1 MNKPFIPFS
10 DPNKVAAAEYA
21 KKMKHVASKTIEVNQ
36 KEIDAI
42 EQQLDALLQDG
53 PFEYMQLPIL
63 SHTFIILDAPN
74 RFDLLP
80 IFIDLLESLNER
92 IKSRDNKDSVSLKQ
106 AIDMANEVRKD
117 DTPEDYPL
125 GAPFDTSQFLT
136 QYFSSLMAN
145 NFTLNHKERKF
156 LEKIRQHMINSYK
169 QTLAKKKGIIA
180 NCQNIL
186 SKKHYGEE

>member
-21 KKMKHVASKTIEVNQ
+21 QNMKHVVSKTIEVNQ

-42 EQQLDALLQDG
+42 QQQLDVLLQDG

-80 IFIDLLESLNER
+80 IFIDLLKSLDER
-92 IKSRDNKDSVSLKQ
+92 IKSRDNKDGVSLKQ
-106 AIDMANEVRKD
+106 TIDMANEVCKD
-117 DTPEDYPL
+117 DTQEDYPL

-136 QYFSSLMAN
+136 QYFSSLIAN

-169 QTLAKKKGIIA
+169 QTLAKKKGIIT

-186 SKKHYGEE
+186 SKKLYGEE

>member
-21 KKMKHVASKTIEVNQ
+21 KNMKHVASKTIEVNQ

-42 EQQLDALLQDG
+42 QHQLDVLSQEG

-80 IFIDLLESLNER
+80 LFIDLLKSLYER
-92 IKSRDNKDSVSLKQ
+92 IKCRDNKDSVSLKQ

-117 DTPEDYPL
+117 DTSEDYPL

-136 QYFSSLMAN
+136 QYFSSLIAN

-186 SKKHYGEE
+186 SKKLYGEE

>member
-21 KKMKHVASKTIEVNQ
+21 KNMKHVASKTIEVNQ

-42 EQQLDALLQDG
+42 QQQLQVLKTE

-80 IFIDLLESLNER
+80 IFIDLIESLNER

-136 QYFSSLMAN
+136 QYFSSLIAN

-169 QTLAKKKGIIA
+169 QTLAKKKGIIT
-180 NCQNIL
+180 NCQNII
-186 SKKHYGEE
+186 SKKLYGEE

>member
-1 MNKPFIPFS
+1 MSQPFIPYS

-21 KKMKHVASKTIEVNQ
+21 KNMKHVASKTIEVNQ

-42 EQQLDALLQDG
+42 QQQLDVLSQDG

-63 SHTFIILDAPN
+63 AHTFIILDAPH

-80 IFIDLLESLNER
+80 IFIDLLKSLNLR
-92 IKSRDNKDSVSLKQ
+92 IKSRDYIESSSLKQ
-106 AIDMANEVRKD
+106 AIDMGNEVHKD

-145 NFTLNHKERKF
+145 NFTLNHKERKL
-156 LEKIRQHMINSYK
+156 LENIRQHMIKSYK
-169 QTLAKKKGIIA
+169 QTLAKKKGIIT

-186 SKKHYGEE
+186 SKKLYGEA

>member
-21 KKMKHVASKTIEVNQ
+21 KNMKHVASKTIEVNQ

-42 EQQLDALLQDG
+42 QQQLDVLSQEE
-53 PFEYMQLPIL
+53 PFEYIQLPIL

-80 IFIDLLESLNER
+80 IFIDLLKSLNER

-117 DTPEDYPL
+117 DTPDDYPL
-125 GAPFDTSQFLT
+125 AAPFDTSQFLT

-145 NFTLNHKERKF
+145 NFTLNHKERKS
-156 LEKIRQHMINSYK
+156 LEKIRQHMIKSYK

-186 SKKHYGEE
+186 SKKLYGEE

>member
-1 MNKPFIPFS
+1 MSKPFIPFS

-21 KKMKHVASKTIEVNQ
+21 QNMKHVASKTIEVNQ

-42 EQQLDALLQDG
+42 LMQLDVLLQDG

-63 SHTFIILDAPN
+63 SHTFIILDAPH
-74 RFDLLP
+74 RFELLP
-80 IFIDLLESLNER
+80 IFIDLLKSLDER
-92 IKSRDNKDSVSLKQ
+92 IKSRDNKDSVSIKQ

-136 QYFSSLMAN
+136 QYFSSLIDNKFM
-145 NFTLNHKERKF
+145 LNHNERKL
-156 LEKIRQHMINSYK
+156 LEKIRQHMIKSYK
-169 QTLAKKKGIIA
+169 QTLTKKKGIIA

-186 SKKHYGEE
+186 SKKLYGEE

>member
-1 MNKPFIPFS
+1 MSQPFIPFS

-21 KKMKHVASKTIEVNQ
+21 KNMKHVATKTIEVNQ

-42 EQQLDALLQDG
+42 QQQLDVLSQEG

-80 IFIDLLESLNER
+80 IFIDLLKSLNER

-106 AIDMANEVRKD
+106 AIDIANEVRKD
-117 DTPEDYPL
+117 DTPDDYPL
-125 GAPFDTSQFLT
+125 VAPFDTSQFLT
-136 QYFSSLMAN
+136 KYFSSLMAN

-186 SKKHYGEE
+186 SKKLYGEE

>member
-1 MNKPFIPFS
+1 MSKPFVPFS

-21 KKMKHVASKTIEVNQ
+21 KNMKHVASKTIEVNQ
-36 KEIDAI
+36 KEINAI
-42 EQQLDALLQDG
+42 QQQLDVLSQEG

-80 IFIDLLESLNER
+80 LFIDLLKSLNER
-92 IKSRDNKDSVSLKQ
+92 IKCRDNKDSVSLKQ

-145 NFTLNHKERKF
+145 CFPINHKERKF

-169 QTLAKKKGIIA
+169 QTLAKKKGIIT

-186 SKKHYGEE
+186 SKKLYGEE